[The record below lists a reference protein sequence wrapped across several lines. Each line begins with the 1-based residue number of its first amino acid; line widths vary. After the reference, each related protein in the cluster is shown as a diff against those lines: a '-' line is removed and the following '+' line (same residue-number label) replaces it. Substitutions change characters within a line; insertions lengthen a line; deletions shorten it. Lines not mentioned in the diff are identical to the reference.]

1 LTAAL
6 QRAFFARVPNLS
18 AFLFLAAVCTVI
30 TACATVSPPSR
41 EPQLPPKQWASGELI
56 ESLNQRNQQFRSLR
70 ALARLDY
77 VGPDGKGNVQEAV
90 LVQRPDRL
98 RLETLTFLGAVLI
111 VTVNDKEIIG
121 HHSREGIFVR
131 GPRTKENLLRYTQI
145 PLEVDEITA
154 LLLGL
159 PPVDTS
165 APRQQEG
172 PTLVFSPNGRKQDA
186 VTFESQ
192 LPVPTKWERFNDAGA
207 VELSARFL
215 DYISTPA
222 GSFPSKIQ
230 VEAHMQKRKLE
241 IRYQEPEVN
250 ASLSPEIF
258 TQEKPAH
265 AQELR
270 LETLGG

>member
-1 LTAAL
+1 
-6 QRAFFARVPNLS
+6 
-18 AFLFLAAVCTVI
+18 
-30 TACATVSPPSR
+30 
-41 EPQLPPKQWASGELI
+41 
-56 ESLNQRNQQFRSLR
+56 LR

-77 VGPDGKGNVQEAV
+77 AGPDGKGNVQEAV
-90 LVQRPDRL
+90 LVQRPDQL

-111 VTVNDKEIIG
+111 VTVNDREIIG
-121 HHSREGIFVR
+121 YHPREGVFVR
-131 GPRTKENLLRYTQI
+131 GPRSKENLLRYTQI
-145 PLEVDEITA
+145 PLELDEITA

-159 PPVDTS
+159 PPVDTN
-165 APRQQEG
+165 APRRQEG
-172 PTLVFSPNGRKQDA
+172 NTLIFSPNGRKQDA

-192 LPVPTKWERFNDAGA
+192 TPVPTKWERFNEAGA

-215 DYISTPA
+215 DYVSTPA

-230 VEAHMQKRKLE
+230 IEAPLQKRKLE

-250 ASLSPEIF
+250 ASISPEVF

>member
-1 LTAAL
+1 LTAAF
-6 QRAFFARVPNLS
+6 QRAFFARLPNLS
-18 AFLFLAAVCTVI
+18 AFLWIAAVCTVI
-30 TACATVSPPSR
+30 SACATVPPPRR
-41 EPQLPPKQWASGELI
+41 EPQLPAKDWATGELI

-77 VGPDGKGNVQEAV
+77 AGPDGKGNVQEAV

-121 HHSREGIFVR
+121 HHPREGIFVR

-145 PLEVDEITA
+145 PLELDEITA

-159 PPVDTS
+159 PPVDTR
-165 APRQQEG
+165 APRRQEG
-172 PTLVFSPNGRKQDA
+172 STLVFSPNGRKQDA

-230 VEAHMQKRKLE
+230 VEAQLQKRKLE
-241 IRYQEPEVN
+241 IRYQEPEIN
-250 ASLSPEIF
+250 ASLPPEIF